1 MLDAVRRV
9 VEQALAPV
17 GKDPKPVSVMERTGP
32 GKLHLL
38 YPVVV
43 FANLSTHA
51 KTRSLHRRRSRLP
64 PSQVPQELDR
74 PSKSR
79 L

>member
-32 GKLHLL
+32 GQL
-38 YPVVV
+38 P
-43 FANLSTHA
+43 
-51 KTRSLHRRRSRLP
+51 RSSFLPSESADFGSPHRI
-64 PSQVPQELDR
+64 
-74 PSKSR
+74 
-79 L
+79 

>member
-32 GKLHLL
+32 GQLTR
-38 YPVVV
+38 
-43 FANLSTHA
+43 FSFLSVQD
-51 KTRSLHRRRSRLP
+51 S
-64 PSQVPQELDR
+64 
-74 PSKSR
+74 
-79 L
+79 